1 MTIGEAVQEIRRNW
15 RQILPTLTAL
25 AKMRVNGEPSYI
37 CPKCGHGAHG
47 DGLTFDPTSADGNL
61 LHCFGCG
68 FSGDIIDLYRDL
80 TGADF
85 LKALQELANMLGI
98 IIDDQHEERQPAA
111 QRPAD
116 PKPAEPEQDYTE
128 YYRRCRERLKKDPA
142 GLSYLAARGLSIE
155 TAYNF
160 WVGFDPAWQS
170 PKAIREGKNPPKTP
184 RLILP
189 VNATHYEARD
199 TRPDH
204 QAKPASGP
212 DYRKMK
218 EGSAATFNKKTLTQD
233 AQEVFITEGIIDALS
248 IIEAGGA
255 AVGIASAN
263 RAQAFID
270 ELTAEAAEGR
280 KTAATLII
288 CLDADEAGRRAAQT
302 IKDGLQRLEISF
314 LEADINGR
322 YNDPN
327 EHLQKDRAGFIAKIR
342 EAQRA
347 ARALTIDT
355 GEQDIYDF
363 FETVSTDRYKPI
375 PTGIYELDNR
385 LSGGFVS
392 QWLIFINAAPG
403 VGKTV
408 LATQICENMARAGRK
423 CLYFNF
429 EMSKDQLIA
438 RSLARILQDNEIG
451 ALDILRFYKQ
461 DAKTQERI
469 QRAGLTY
476 KQEIAPNMLYNPDG
490 TGPNLDR
497 IIEVMERRAER
508 AEAKGEAAPVVCID
522 YLQMIEGDPKEDV
535 KETIKRAA
543 YAFKKY
549 AEEHK
554 SIVICICAQSRSAN
568 NDSEARQDSGRDT
581 SNIEYSADL
590 QLQIMS
596 DKNDENRRLL
606 YVTKSR
612 FTAASLKHAIEFNFA
627 GKQGRFILIG
637 DTMNRPAAGTWKKG
651 K

>member
-522 YLQMIEGDPKEDV
+522 
-535 KETIKRAA
+535 
-543 YAFKKY
+543 
-549 AEEHK
+549 
-554 SIVICICAQSRSAN
+554 
-568 NDSEARQDSGRDT
+568 
-581 SNIEYSADL
+581 
-590 QLQIMS
+590 
-596 DKNDENRRLL
+596 
-606 YVTKSR
+606 
-612 FTAASLKHAIEFNFA
+612 
-627 GKQGRFILIG
+627 
-637 DTMNRPAAGTWKKG
+637 
-651 K
+651 

>member
-1 MTIGEAVQEIRRNW
+1 MTREEARQEIKSSW
-15 RQILPTLTAL
+15 RQILPTLTAP
-25 AKMRVNGEPSYI
+25 AKMRVNGETSYV
-37 CPKCGHGAHG
+37 CPLCGHGEHG
-47 DGLTFDPTSADGNL
+47 DGLTLNPKSTDGL
-61 LHCFGCG
+61 KCFGCG
-68 FSGDIIDLYRDL
+68 WSGDIIDLYQKT
-80 TGADF
+80 TGADC
-85 LKALQELANMLGI
+85 KEALQSLAEI
-98 IIDDQHEERQPAA
+98 IGARIDTPERTSPDGPA
-111 QRPAD
+111 RTETPT
-116 PKPAEPEQDYTE
+116 DYTK
-128 YYRRCRERLKKDPA
+128 YYKQCANRLQNDPA
-142 GLSYLAARGLSIE
+142 GLSYLAARGISAE
-155 TAYNF
+155 TAKIYMI
-160 WVGFDPAWQS
+160 GYDPAWRS
-170 PKAIREGKNPPKTP
+170 PKALRDGKNPPATP
-184 RLILP
+184 RIIMP
-189 VNATHYEARD
+189 ISATQYEARD

-204 QAKPASGP
+204 QAKPPKGEK

-218 EGSAATFNKKTLTQD
+218 EGEAGTFNLRLKKAQD
-233 AQEVFITEGIIDALS
+233 AQEVFITEGVFDALS
-248 IIEAGGA
+248 VIEAGGA
-255 AVGIASAN
+255 AMAIASTN

-288 CLDADEAGRRAAQT
+288 CLDDDKAGREAAQK
-302 IKDGLQRLEISF
+302 IKDGLKRLDISY

-522 YLQMIEGDPKEDV
+522 YLQMIEGEAKEDI

-612 FTAASLKHAIEFNFA
+612 FTAASLKHAIEFDFA

-637 DTMNRPAAGTWKKG
+637 DTMDRPAAGTWKKG